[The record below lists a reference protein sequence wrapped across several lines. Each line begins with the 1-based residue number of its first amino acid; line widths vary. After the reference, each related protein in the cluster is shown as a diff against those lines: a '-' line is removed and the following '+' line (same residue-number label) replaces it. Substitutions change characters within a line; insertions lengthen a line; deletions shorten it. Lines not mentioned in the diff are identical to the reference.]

1 MQQIVIPHR
10 IFVNNINNNH
20 EVRLCGRHEPKLPSP
35 FPLLRAHAFH
45 GDFSHFRPSS
55 TNLINALK
63 LVPRPFID
71 ASVFD
76 FGGAL
81 AITPFLSRESYPL
94 LPSLSQVDHSPL
106 GAVPNARGRQKPA
119 QR

>member
-1 MQQIVIPHR
+1 MR
-10 IFVNNINNNH
+10 YDYADGMN
-20 EVRLCGRHEPKLPSP
+20 RSY
-35 FPLLRAHAFH
+35 PLLFLSFVHMLFMAV
-45 GDFSHFRPSS
+45 SPISVPSS